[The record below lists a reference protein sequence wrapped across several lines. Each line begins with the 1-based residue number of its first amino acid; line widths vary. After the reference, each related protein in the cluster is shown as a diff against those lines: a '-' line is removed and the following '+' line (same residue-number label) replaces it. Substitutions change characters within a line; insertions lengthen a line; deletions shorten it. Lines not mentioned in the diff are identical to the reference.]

1 MEAAQDEERHNPPIH
16 TASMSIEN
24 VKHAEAVDTYSQS
37 NLISTTE
44 GEALDHAYKNSSKN
58 GIPEIALS
66 PVQGKF
72 LNVLATMSGAKHVL
86 ELGTLGGYSGIWL
99 ARAVKEHGGK
109 VTSIEIDSKRRDVAI
124 ENLQYAGV
132 SKDVEI
138 LLGPG
143 LEVLPRIAKEIEEG
157 KRERFDFTFIDAD
170 WENQYNYLDWAVKL
184 SKKGSA
190 IYVDNVVRQ
199 MLESGI
205 VGDEKRDPKADD
217 LVALTGKDDRVDA
230 TLIQTVG
237 AKDYDGFLLA
247 VVR

>member
-1 MEAAQDEERHNPPIH
+1 
-16 TASMSIEN
+16 MSIEN
-24 VKHAEAVDTYSQS
+24 VKHAEAVDAYSQS

-44 GEALDHAYKNSSKN
+44 GEALDHAYSNSSKN

-72 LNVLATMSGAKHVL
+72 LNVLATMSGAKNVL

-99 ARAVKEHGGK
+99 ARAVSKHGGK
-109 VTSIEIDSKRRDVAI
+109 VTSIEIDPKRRDVAT
-124 ENLQYAGV
+124 ENLEYAGV
-132 SKDVEI
+132 GDDVEI

-143 LEVLPRIAKEIEEG
+143 LEVLPRIAKEIEDG

-170 WENQYNYLDWAVKL
+170 WENQYTYLDWAVKL

-205 VGDEKRDPKADD
+205 VGDEKRDPEADD
-217 LVALTGKDDRVDA
+217 LVALTGKDDRVEA